1 MVKAQSKQQSDQLNV
16 RSRFA
21 RARAAQIAMTTG
33 MSITQVVEDALR
45 AYQPTVRRAG
55 RPGLIQKG
63 RLLVLSKGGRK
74 ISNDQVEAQLDEIR
88 GGTRE

>member
-1 MVKAQSKQQSDQLNV
+1 MSKAQAKEQSDQLNI

-21 RARAAQIAMTTG
+21 RVRAAQIAMMTG

-45 AYQPTVRRAG
+45 AYQPAVRRAG
-55 RPGLIQKG
+55 RPGLVQEG

-74 ISNDQVEAQLDEIR
+74 ISHDEVEAELEEIR
-88 GGTRE
+88 GGVRE

>member
-1 MVKAQSKQQSDQLNV
+1 MVKAQPKQQSDQLNV

-55 RPGLIQKG
+55 RPGLIQEG
-63 RLLVLSKGGRK
+63 RLLVLSKDGRK
-74 ISNDQVEAQLDEIR
+74 INHSQVEAELDEIR
-88 GGTRE
+88 GGIRE